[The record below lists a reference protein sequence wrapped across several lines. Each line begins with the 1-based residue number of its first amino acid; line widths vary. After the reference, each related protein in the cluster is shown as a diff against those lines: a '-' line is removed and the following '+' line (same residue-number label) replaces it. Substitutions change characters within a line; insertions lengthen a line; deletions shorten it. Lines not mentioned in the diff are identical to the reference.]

1 MARLNKFAA
10 ATALA
15 AAFSLAATPA
25 MARGHDHHWHRW
37 HRDRVDGGDVLAGA
51 LILGGIAAIA
61 SAASKK
67 DRQDREAPPP
77 PVPEDRRGYTDRA
90 GESDVGLDRAADMCA
105 QAVDSE
111 RSRVDYV
118 DNVNRDRD
126 GWSVSGAL
134 IGGAPF
140 SCRIGN
146 DGQVSGVNVGDQGA
160 GAAPA
165 AGDGPGTF
173 IPPVDNRPEWHD
185 QGSAQP
191 APQAEPQDDG
201 RYDASDA
208 PDFGQSA

>member
-1 MARLNKFAA
+1 MAR
-10 ATALA
+10 
-15 AAFSLAATPA
+15 
-25 MARGHDHHWHRW
+25 DHRHWHRW

-77 PVPEDRRGYTDRA
+77 PVQDDRQGYTDRA
-90 GESDVGLDRAADMCA
+90 GDSDVGLDRAADTCA

-111 RSRVDYV
+111 RNRVDFV

-146 DGQVSGVNVGDQGA
+146 DGQVGAVNVGNQGTD
-160 GAAPA
+160 AAPA
-165 AGDGPGTF
+165 APAGPGTF

-191 APQAEPQDDG
+191 QPQDDG
-201 RYDASDA
+201 RYGASDA

>member
-1 MARLNKFAA
+1 MARLNRFAA
-10 ATALA
+10 ATALV

-25 MARGHDHHWHRW
+25 MARGYHHHWHRW

-61 SAASKK
+61 SAASQK
-67 DRQDREAPPP
+67 DRQDREPAPPP
-77 PVPEDRRGYTDRA
+77 PVPNDRQGYTDRA
-90 GESDVGLDRAADMCA
+90 GDSDVGLDRAADMCA

-111 RSRVDYV
+111 RSRVDFV
-118 DNVNRDRD
+118 DNVTRDRD

-134 IGGAPF
+134 VGGAPF

-146 DGQVSGVNVGDQGA
+146 DGQVGAVNVGNQGA
-160 GAAPA
+160 DAAPA
-165 AGDGPGTF
+165 APAGPGTF

-191 APQAEPQDDG
+191 QPQDDG
-201 RYDASDA
+201 RYDTSQA